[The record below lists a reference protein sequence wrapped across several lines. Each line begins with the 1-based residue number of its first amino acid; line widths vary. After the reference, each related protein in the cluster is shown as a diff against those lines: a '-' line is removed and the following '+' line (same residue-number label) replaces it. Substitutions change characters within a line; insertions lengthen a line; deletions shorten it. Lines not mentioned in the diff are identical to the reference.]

1 MEEQNFS
8 KKFGERLQEERL
20 SLGLTQTQFGEL
32 TGFSSEYIHD
42 IETNKKIPTLAE
54 LKQMCDTLHLDIKY
68 LISGK
73 HAHYELIGNSKKY
86 EELKQLLSQC
96 DETQYELCIKKI
108 RAFLFQCLYD
118 AEDKDSQK

>member
-8 KKFGERLQEERL
+8 QKFGERLKEERL

-54 LKQMCDTLHLDIKY
+54 LKQMCEALHLDIKY

-73 HAHYELIGNSKKY
+73 HAHYELIGNSEKY
-86 EELKQLLSQC
+86 QELKQLLSEC
-96 DETQYELCIKKI
+96 DETQYELCIKTI
-108 RAFLFQCLYD
+108 RSFLFHCFYD
-118 AEDKDSQK
+118 GEDKDSKK